1 MTSRNVALVTAREAE
16 ALDTDLPFLRS
27 ALDRAGLRHAT
38 FAWDAPR
45 APWSTFDLAV
55 VRSAWDY
62 VGRRD
67 EFVAWARAIPCPLR
81 NPAAVLAWNTDKR
94 YLAELEANG
103 IAIVPTQWGTQGDT
117 TDGNARWN
125 GSFGDAA
132 EFVVKPAISAGA
144 KDALRYTKG
153 QHAEAKRHVER
164 IIATG
169 GTAMIQPYMPSVD
182 RRGETGML
190 FFGGEFSHAIM
201 KGAILAR
208 GRGAPNEVGGL
219 FAEER
224 IETRTPSAAERAFA
238 ERVLAAIPFPTP
250 LYARIDVVEDESGN
264 PRLLELELTEPSVFL
279 DRDAGAADRFA
290 AAIAREL

>member
-27 ALDRAGLRHAT
+27 ALERAGLRHAT
-38 FAWDAPR
+38 VAWDDQK
-45 APWSTFDLAV
+45 APWNDFDLAV

-81 NPAAVLAWNTDKR
+81 NPAGVLAWNTDKR

-103 IAIVPTQWGTQGDT
+103 IAIVPTQWGAA
-117 TDGNARWN
+117 DGSATWN

-144 KDALRYTKG
+144 KDTLRYTKN

-164 IIATG
+164 IIGSG

-201 KGAILAR
+201 KGPIL
-208 GRGAPNEVGGL
+208 RGARNEVGGL

-224 IETRTPSAAERAFA
+224 VEARTPSATERAFA
-238 ERVLAAIPFPTP
+238 ERVLGAIPFPTP

-290 AAIAREL
+290 TAIAREL